1 MMRRV
6 YLLVLRLHPAAF
18 RERFGE
24 EMLEIFENAPGL
36 GLLADGV
43 ASLFRQWVLRPE
55 FREPIAAVA
64 SPLFGTIDPYRPG
77 PTALFQGC
85 FLTAVFLSIVAAS
98 IGQGGRARALLI
110 GVHQPRPAVLGVD
123 RDSVEGSDLDT
134 TVRFGDVPEDRWRPI
149 AAAYFRFIRALD
161 AMDLDR
167 DLVISFSETVTASV
181 ALRRL
186 DSNRDGSLSAEE
198 CGFDGDG
205 SELHLRNFMGGNPV
219 LAALDSDHDGQISAG
234 EIRNSAMAL
243 RGLDRNGDGR
253 LTADELI
260 PMRGG
265 GLKPAAN

>member
-1 MMRRV
+1 MMRRA

-43 ASLFRQWVLRPE
+43 ASMFRQWVLRPE
-55 FREPIAAVA
+55 FRQPIAVVA
-64 SPLFGTIDPYRPG
+64 APLFGTIDPYRLG
-77 PTALFQGC
+77 PAALFQGC

-98 IGQGGRARALLI
+98 IGQGGRARAFLI
-110 GVHQPRPAVLGVD
+110 GAHQPRPAGAWRGSRLGGGERSRYDGPVWGRPRGSVASD
-123 RDSVEGSDLDT
+123 CGGLFQVHSRAGCDGFGSGSGYFVQRDGYRV
-134 TVRFGDVPEDRWRPI
+134 GDAAEAGWRP
-149 AAAYFRFIRALD
+149 RWQLECGGVR
-161 AMDLDR
+161 
-167 DLVISFSETVTASV
+167 
-181 ALRRL
+181 LRR
-186 DSNRDGSLSAEE
+186 RR
-198 CGFDGDG
+198 

-253 LTADELI
+253 LTVDELI
-260 PMRGG
+260 PI
-265 GLKPAAN
+265 KP

>member
-1 MMRRV
+1 M
-6 YLLVLRLHPAAF
+6 
-18 RERFGE
+18 
-24 EMLEIFENAPGL
+24 
-36 GLLADGV
+36 
-43 ASLFRQWVLRPE
+43 
-55 FREPIAAVA
+55 
-64 SPLFGTIDPYRPG
+64 
-77 PTALFQGC
+77 
-85 FLTAVFLSIVAAS
+85 
-98 IGQGGRARALLI
+98 
-110 GVHQPRPAVLGVD
+110 VLGVD
-123 RDSVEGSDLDT
+123 RESAAGSDLDT
-134 TVRFGDVPEDRWRPI
+134 TVRFGDVPEDPWRPI
-149 AAAYFRFIRALD
+149 AAAYFRFIRVLD

-219 LAALDSDHDGQISAG
+219 LAALDSIMTAISAG